1 MNVTSGHFATTRF
14 GQVHYRQAGEGPAL
28 LLLHSNGHSGRQ
40 FEPMMQHLAD
50 RFRCIAWD
58 QAGHGDSDPLPS
70 HASVQDFAERV
81 IAFLDALG
89 LEQVICLG
97 NSIGAAIAAELA
109 ATYPARLSQVFICE
123 CPLRS
128 ADDWAAAWPQVERN
142 HAIVMQSPE
151 TIRARV
157 AAADEAMMSWWN
169 VERSKAGGW
178 AMMSTMWALRR
189 HDMRKTLSQVAV
201 PAVLVYGRDSQLAP
215 RAAEAASLVADGV
228 LEWVD
233 RAGHIPM
240 LDDPARMAEIVTT
253 HAR

>member
-1 MNVTSGHFATTRF
+1 MSPTSGHFAETRF
-14 GQVHYRQAGEGPAL
+14 GQVHYREAGSGTPL

-40 FEPMMQHLAD
+40 FEPMMARLAD

-70 HASVQDFAERV
+70 HASIGGFTERA

-89 LEQVICLG
+89 LERVVCLG
-97 NSIGAAIAAELA
+97 NSVGGAIAAELGRSH
-109 ATYPARLSQVFICE
+109 PDRLSRVFVCE

-128 ADDWAAAWPQVERN
+128 EADWAAAWPQVERN

-157 AAADEAMMSWWN
+157 AGADQAMIDWWN

-178 AMMSTMWALRR
+178 AMLSTMWALRR
-189 HDMRKTLSQVAV
+189 HDIAGALSGIAV
-201 PAVLVYGRDSQLAP
+201 PAVLVYGRDSQLAA
-215 RAAEAASLVADGV
+215 RAADAAALVPGGV
-228 LEWVD
+228 LEWVE
-233 RAGHIPM
+233 RAGHLPM
-240 LDDPARMAEIVTT
+240 LDDPGRMAAIVRT
-253 HAR
+253 HAG